1 MRTGCANCFGTVT
14 LALCGLVGCASSDPA
29 TEDFLP
35 SAAALPEET
44 HLRNLRQ
51 LTFEGENAEAYFSAD
66 DTQLIFQR
74 SVGDVPC
81 DQIFIMPVAPP
92 SAGGEPPRRLVSTGR
107 GKTTC
112 SYFFPDTDRIL
123 YSSTHEVT
131 EECPP
136 RPDYSRGYVWPVNPD
151 YDIFTARHD
160 GSDVVNLT
168 AMPGYDAE
176 ATVGRDGKKIVFTS
190 MRDGDLD
197 IYVMDTDGSNVTR
210 LTHELG
216 YDGGPF
222 VSPDGTKIVY
232 RAHHPATEEAI
243 ADYKALLAEG
253 LIRPS
258 QLDLWIMDA
267 DGSNK
272 RRVTNNGAANFGP
285 FWHPDGQRIIFS
297 SNLHD
302 PEGRN
307 FDLYLINEDGS
318 GLERIT
324 HNEDFDGF
332 PMFSHDGSKLVFAS
346 NRNQKKRGDTNIF
359 LADWV
364 E

>member
-1 MRTGCANCFGTVT
+1 MPEA
-14 LALCGLVGCASSDPA
+14 ADGLPRSV
-29 TEDFLP
+29 
-35 SAAALPEET
+35 AALPEET

-81 DQIFIMPVAPP
+81 DQIFVMPVEP
-92 SAGGEPPRRLVSTGR
+92 SSDGGEPPRQLVSTGK

-112 SYFFPDTDRIL
+112 SYFYPSGGRIL
-123 YSSTHEVT
+123 YSSTHAVT
-131 EECPP
+131 DKCPP
-136 RPDYSRGYVWPVNPD
+136 RPDYSRGYVWPINPD
-151 YDIFTARHD
+151 YDIFIANTD
-160 GSDVVNLT
+160 GSDVKPLVANS
-168 AMPGYDAE
+168 GYDAE
-176 ATVGRDGKKIVFTS
+176 ATISRDGRKIVFTS
-190 MRDGDLD
+190 TRDGDLD
-197 IYVMDTDGSNVTR
+197 IYVMDADGSNVKR
-210 LTHELG
+210 LTDELG

-222 VSPDGTKIVY
+222 FSPDGTKIVY
-232 RAHHPATEEAI
+232 RAHHPETEEAI
-243 ADYKALLAEG
+243 ADYKALLADG

-258 QLDLWIMDA
+258 QLDIWVMDA

-285 FWHPDGQRIIFS
+285 FWHPDGKRIIFS
-297 SNLHD
+297 SNLHN

-307 FDLYLINEDGS
+307 FDLFIINEDGT

-324 HNEDFDGF
+324 YHEDFDGF
-332 PMFSHDGSKLVFAS
+332 PMFSSDGKKLVFAS

-359 LADWV
+359 IADWV